1 MQQTPVL
8 FEGTVRDNLL
18 IRAAGIAFDCSD
30 ERLGAMLDEVGL
42 DGDMLSREAVTLS
55 GGEKQRVTIARALL
69 RDPQALLLDEP
80 TSAVDP
86 PNAALVVDAISRLR
100 HARRLSIVAVTH
112 SPELVHRLGGA
123 LLYLVGG
130 RVEAYERLDD
140 SASRVADPRVHAF
153 LAGDLR
159 LSPSA

>member
-1 MQQTPVL
+1 M
-8 FEGTVRDNLL
+8 
-18 IRAAGIAFDCSD
+18 S
-30 ERLGAMLDEVGL
+30 RLSLAQYLHM
-42 DGDMLSREAVTLS
+42 
-55 GGEKQRVTIARALL
+55 
-69 RDPQALLLDEP
+69 
-80 TSAVDP
+80 
-86 PNAALVVDAISRLR
+86 PNAALVVDAISRLS

>member
-1 MQQTPVL
+1 M
-8 FEGTVRDNLL
+8 
-18 IRAAGIAFDCSD
+18 S
-30 ERLGAMLDEVGL
+30 RLSLAQYLHM
-42 DGDMLSREAVTLS
+42 
-55 GGEKQRVTIARALL
+55 
-69 RDPQALLLDEP
+69 
-80 TSAVDP
+80 